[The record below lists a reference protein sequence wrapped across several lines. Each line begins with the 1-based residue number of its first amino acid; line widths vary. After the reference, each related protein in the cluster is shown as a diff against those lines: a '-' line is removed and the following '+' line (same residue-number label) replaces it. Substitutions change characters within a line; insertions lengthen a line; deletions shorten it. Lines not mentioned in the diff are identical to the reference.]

1 MTEPIMAPDMGVW
14 QAAAAI
20 SLSPKTQSPPHL
32 SASHWAEL
40 VEGSGIDAD
49 VAALNFKSWSSAEA
63 EGERQALLAHAFDQL
78 NPQPGHSYQ
87 RRLKLQQRYSHLDGG
102 GWRFVGTALPGF
114 AATPRWKPNQPR
126 LGSNGRPIKY
136 EAEPG
141 RRPGPLVPQVGLK
154 QWQAIA
160 TSSGLAVP
168 SDRSEGFE
176 AWLLASP
183 TVPLVLVE
191 GEKKACALIGLGL
204 AAVGLAG
211 IELGRQVLE
220 RSITGKAIKA
230 ELVPELAA
238 LAAGGRPVFVCFDA
252 EAKPS
257 TACKVEGAAIR
268 LGHLLAKAGA
278 KVKVVRLPL
287 LPGTDKT
294 GPDDLLVA
302 LGRDALADAL
312 ADALS
317 LPEVAWER
325 SYGIKRRISSTIKLP
340 GATIPKT
347 LELPSAELVAIRAPK
362 GAGKTERL
370 VGWLADRPQVLAITH
385 RRSLGAAMASR
396 LGLIWRNDT
405 DSAMGFCLLADGT
418 TTAGTPPHYALCVD
432 SVLALQPENH
442 RGAVV
447 VLDEVEQVL
456 AHLLTST
463 TCKDGRGLL
472 IQRFQQLLAVAS
484 QVVALDADLSDAT
497 LQWLLKAMGPKAK
510 LALVEASQKASG
522 YQVRWYENGIEQAEQ
537 ALLLAAKRAPVFV
550 TTDSKDRAA
559 ALHDLLK
566 SQFPD
571 AKGLLITSATT
582 SSTEV
587 QQWLGKLNDGQ
598 ALYQAKVQWVVASP
612 SISSGISIEN
622 RHFRQ
627 VFGFFGAGTFDDA
640 EALQALARV
649 REGVDRHVWV
659 RPVVTPRTKP
669 LSSAWWPQQVEQDL
683 RQRWSTQAA
692 IVRQEF
698 QPDLLLEPSTEQAI
712 EAFKATIELWAE
724 LTSRRNY
731 SHSHLRAFIKARL
744 RHEGHRINPPPS
756 SPIELLPE
764 AELISLKAQLRSDNK
779 QAHAEAVASAPAITA
794 AEADRLRR
802 LQQYSPALQR
812 RALLDRLGL
821 AADAAITPEEV
832 IWGEKWAGAAE
843 RLACLLEPSLALAL
857 DVKRLAATTAKGEAP
872 LPWDQTYKATR
883 QQVAE
888 AIGLR
893 AFIEQFCFEGRSW
906 SSTTAEVVE
915 LAQKARQF
923 AKAIEQGLGLRVRSN
938 DKDAALVNSLLIS
951 LGITA
956 TAKRRDSEARTY
968 AADSQQ
974 LQQLQATADRLRQ
987 KLSGH
992 TPPSA
997 EKKASPN
1004 KTACGGVSPKPASLE
1019 QLGLPINGNSSVQLP
1034 HRPAA
1039 SNPPQASGHR
1049 APTNAWNIGGARDR
1063 ATASSP

>member
-1 MTEPIMAPDMGVW
+1 MQYPPIVGAKAPSCNSL
-14 QAAAAI
+14 AA
-20 SLSPKTQSPPHL
+20 KTQCPPHL
-32 SASHWAEL
+32 APSHWAEL
-40 VEGSGIDAD
+40 VEGSGIAAD
-49 VAALNFKSWSSAEA
+49 VAALNFRSWSSAEA
-63 EGERQALLAHAFDQL
+63 EAERQALLAHAFDQL

-102 GWRFVGTALPGF
+102 GWRFVGDALPGF
-114 AATPRWKPNQPR
+114 ASTPRWKPDQPR

-141 RRPGPLVPQVGLK
+141 RRPGLLVPQVGLE

-160 TSSGLAVP
+160 ASSGLAVP
-168 SDRSEGFE
+168 SDRSEGFW

-183 TVPLVLVE
+183 TVPLEVVE
-191 GEKKACALIGLGL
+191 GEKKACSQIGLGL
-204 AAVGLAG
+204 AAVGLPG

-238 LAAGGRPVFVCFDA
+238 LAAGGRPISICFDA

-257 TACKVEGAAIR
+257 TASKVEGAAIR

-278 KVKVVRLPL
+278 QVKVVRLPL

-302 LGRDALADAL
+302 LGRDALLDAL

-325 SYGIKRRISSTIKLP
+325 SYAMKRRISSTLKLP
-340 GATIPKT
+340 GSTIPQP
-347 LELPSAELVAIRAPK
+347 LELPSAALVAIRGPK
-362 GAGKTERL
+362 GSGKTERL

-396 LGLIWRNDT
+396 LGLVWRNDT
-405 DSAMGFCLLADGT
+405 DSGRRCTELANGEVV
-418 TTAGTPPHYALCVD
+418 AGIPPRYALCVD
-432 SVLALQPENH
+432 SLLALKPEDH
-442 RGAVV
+442 RGATLVI
-447 VLDEVEQVL
+447 DEGEQGL
-456 AHLLTST
+456 GHLLTST

-472 IQRFQQLLAVAS
+472 IQRFQQLLAVAA
-484 QVVALDADLSDAT
+484 QVIVLDADLSDAT
-497 LQWLLKAMGPKAK
+497 LQWLLKAMGPKAD
-510 LALVEASQKASG
+510 LALVEASGKAAG

-550 TTDSKDRAA
+550 TTDSKGKAA

-566 SQFPD
+566 SQFPE
-571 AKGLLITSATT
+571 ATGLLITSDTT
-582 SSTEV
+582 SSPEV
-587 QQWLGKLNDGQ
+587 QQWLGKLNNRD
-598 ALYQAKVQWVVASP
+598 ALAQAKVQWVMASP
-612 SISSGISIEN
+612 SISSGISIEHC
-622 RHFRQ
+622 HFRQ

-659 RPVVTPRTKP
+659 RPVVRPQTAP

-683 RQRWSTQAA
+683 RQRWSTQAS

-712 EAFKATIELWAE
+712 EALAAAIALWAE

-731 SHSHLRAFIKARL
+731 SHGNLRSFIKARL
-744 RHEGHRINPPPS
+744 RHEGHHLNPPAN

-764 AELISLKAQLRSDNK
+764 AELVSLKAQLRGDSK

-802 LQQYSPALQR
+802 LQQHSPALQR

-821 AADAAITPEEV
+821 AADAAITPEQV
-832 IWGEKWAGAAE
+832 IWAEQWAGAAE
-843 RLACLLEPSLALAL
+843 RLACLLEPSMALAL
-857 DVKRLAATTAKGEAP
+857 DAKRLASTTPNGEAP

-906 SSTTAEVVE
+906 SSTTPEVVE
-915 LAQKARQF
+915 LAQKCRQF
-923 AKAIEQGLGLRVRSN
+923 AKAIEQGLGLRVRSK

-951 LGITA
+951 YGITA
-956 TAKRRDSEARTY
+956 TAKRRDNDARIY
-968 AADSQQ
+968 GADWQQ
-974 LQQLQATADRLRQ
+974 LQQLLATADRLRQ
-987 KLSGH
+987 KQSGQ

-997 EKKASPN
+997 EKGAALN
-1004 KTACGGVSPKPASLE
+1004 KTARGGVPRQHLPKAPPLE
-1019 QLGLPINGNSSVQLP
+1019 QLSLASDAYGSVQLP
-1034 HRPAA
+1034 HRAGA
-1039 SNPPQASGHR
+1039 SNPPQAGSHR
-1049 APTNAWNIGGARDR
+1049 APTNPWNIGGARDR
-1063 ATASSP
+1063 ATPSSS